1 MPSLRPTVRLLPV
14 AIALLV
20 LTGACNAFGGAD
32 GAPAT
37 TPASSPAGS
46 TGGRGVATDP
56 TDGAGGVA
64 GNPGNPGS
72 GNASD
77 LPLPV
82 DPTPVD
88 PGAGQPALVVPE
100 PGRQNPHP
108 AAPTL
113 LQASVDGRHVL
124 VKISWYGGVAPCSVL
139 DSVRVDRSAG
149 TIALT
154 VLEGSSD
161 LTAICPD
168 LAMLKATIVDLGEL
182 EPGPWTISTP
192 GSDAA
197 PIQLTIE

>member
-1 MPSLRPTVRLLPV
+1 MPCLRPTVRLLPV

-37 TPASSPAGS
+37 TPASSPVGS

-64 GNPGNPGS
+64 GNPGS

-77 LPLPV
+77 LPMPV

-108 AAPTL
+108 VAPTL

-124 VKISWYGGVAPCSVL
+124 VKITWYGGVAPCSVL
-139 DSVRVDRSAG
+139 DSVRVDTGAG
-149 TIALT
+149 AIALT

-161 LTAICPD
+161 LTAICPE
-168 LAMLKATIVDLGEL
+168 LAMLKATIVDLGAL
-182 EPGPWTISTP
+182 EPGPWPISAP

>member
-1 MPSLRPTVRLLPV
+1 MPSLRPTVRLLPI
-14 AIALLV
+14 AIAVLV
-20 LTGACNAFGGAD
+20 LTGACDAFGGAD
-32 GAPAT
+32 GAQAT
-37 TPASSPAGS
+37 MPASSPAGS
-46 TGGRGVATDP
+46 TGQRGVATDP
-56 TDGAGGVA
+56 TDGAGGAV
-64 GNPGNPGS
+64 GNPGS
-72 GNASD
+72 GDASD

-100 PGRQNPHP
+100 PGRLNPHP
-108 AAPTL
+108 VAPTL
-113 LQASVDGRHVL
+113 LQASVDGHHVL

-139 DSVRVDRSAG
+139 DSVRVDKGAG

-154 VLEGSSD
+154 VIEGSSD

-182 EPGPWTISTP
+182 EPGPWTISAP

>member
-1 MPSLRPTVRLLPV
+1 MPSLGLTVRLLPI
-14 AIALLV
+14 AIAVLV
-20 LTGACNAFGGAD
+20 LIGACDAVGGAA
-32 GAPAT
+32 GARAT
-37 TPASSPAGS
+37 APASSPAGS
-46 TGGRGVATDP
+46 TG
-56 TDGAGGVA
+56 
-64 GNPGNPGS
+64 PGS

-82 DPTPVD
+82 EPTPVD
-88 PGAGQPALVVPE
+88 PGSGQPALVVPE

-108 AAPTL
+108 VAPTR

-139 DSVRVDRSAG
+139 DSVRVDKGEG

-154 VLEGSSD
+154 VIEGSSD

-168 LAMLKATIVDLGEL
+168 LAMLKAAIVDLGEL
-182 EPGPWTISTP
+182 EPGPWTIRAS

>member
-14 AIALLV
+14 TIAVLV
-20 LTGACNAFGGAD
+20 LAAACNAFGGAD
-32 GAPAT
+32 GAGPT
-37 TPASSPAGS
+37 TPASPPAGS
-46 TGGRGVATDP
+46 TGGVATDP
-56 TDGAGGVA
+56 TDGAGGGVA
-64 GNPGNPGS
+64 GNPGS

-108 AAPTL
+108 VAPTL
-113 LQASVDGRHVL
+113 LQASVDGRRVL

-139 DSVRVDRSAG
+139 DSVRVDKGAG

-154 VLEGSSD
+154 VIEGSSD
-161 LTAICPD
+161 LIAICPA

-182 EPGPWTISTP
+182 EPGAWTISAP

>member
-1 MPSLRPTVRLLPV
+1 MPSLRRTVRLLPV
-14 AIALLV
+14 AIAVLV
-20 LTGACNAFGGAD
+20 LAAACNAFGGAD
-32 GAPAT
+32 DAAAT

-46 TGGRGVATDP
+46 TGQRGVATDP
-56 TDGAGGVA
+56 TDGAGGGVA
-64 GNPGNPGS
+64 GNPGS

-108 AAPTL
+108 VAPTL

-139 DSVRVDRSAG
+139 DSVRVDRGAG
-149 TIALT
+149 TIDLT
-154 VLEGSSD
+154 VVEGSSD
-161 LTAICPD
+161 LTAICPE

-182 EPGPWTISTP
+182 EPGPWTISAP

>member
-1 MPSLRPTVRLLPV
+1 MQRPPVRLLP
-14 AIALLV
+14 IATAVLV
-20 LTGACNAFGGAD
+20 LVGACNAFGGAD
-32 GAPAT
+32 GAQPT
-37 TPASSPAGS
+37 TLASPP
-46 TGGRGVATDP
+46 VASADP
-56 TDGAGGVA
+56 GGGVS
-64 GNPGNPGS
+64 GTPSS

-100 PGRQNPHP
+100 PGRQDPHP
-108 AAPTL
+108 VAPTL

-124 VKISWYGGVAPCSVL
+124 VKTSWYGGVAPCSVL
-139 DSVRVDRSAG
+139 DSVHVEKGPG

-154 VLEGSSD
+154 VIEGSSD
-161 LTAICPD
+161 QTAVCPE

-182 EPGPWTISTP
+182 DPRPWTITAP

-197 PIQLTIE
+197 AIHLTIA